1 MSSGRRLSSL
11 FYRFHIPN
19 NKLSRYTSF
28 LYISTIIVLLILSF
42 NVNYHYAKAKIETGD
57 ILNGAVTNPKIA
69 NNAINSSQL
78 QNNAVSTDK
87 LQSQAVTNSKIQ
99 QGAVTGGDDGG
110 SSIAPTT
117 ITQGNLAD
125 NAVGAA
131 RIIGDGIVGTGKL
144 HHEAV
149 TPSKTSF
156 LQFGIFK
163 PGENGWNPDNHTL
176 AFNIITFNKTDTSGD
191 RQLEARSQ
199 SVVTVNVLE
208 PTKCH
213 IDNNASDQPNFGST
227 CVKDYNNP
235 NLGDQTFKSMALGV
249 ACFATDKND
258 EPLGADPTQIII
270 KCDPDI
276 GYGAP
281 ITNSILEIA
290 ILNPGEPNNQ

>member
-1 MSSGRRLSSL
+1 MQYSMNLT
-11 FYRFHIPN
+11 
-19 NKLSRYTSF
+19 RYE
-28 LYISTIIVLLILSF
+28 VLLGVSFVIMVLVLSF
-42 NVNYHYAKAKIETGD
+42 NTNYHFVKAKIETGD

-87 LQSQAVTNSKIQ
+87 LQSLSVTNPKIQSQAVT
-99 QGAVTGGDDGG
+99 G
-110 SSIAPTT
+110 SNIATNT
-117 ITQGNLAD
+117 ITSSNLAD
-125 NAVGAA
+125 NAVGET
-131 RIIGDGIVGTGKL
+131 RVIGQGIITGDKL
-144 HHEAV
+144 SHEAV

-163 PGENGWNPDNHTL
+163 PGENGWNPDNHTST
-176 AFNIITFNKTDTSGD
+176 FNIITFNKTDTSGD

-208 PTKCH
+208 PTRCH
-213 IDNNASDQPNFGST
+213 IDNNASDNFGST
-227 CVKDYNNP
+227 CVKDFGNP
-235 NLGDQTFKSMALGV
+235 NLGDQTFKSTALGV

-270 KCDPDI
+270 KCDPDV

-290 ILNPGEPNNQ
+290 ILNPGEP